1 MKKLY
6 RSREN
11 SMIAGVCG
19 GLGNYLQID
28 PTIVRLVIALLAFYN
43 LLGLWVYVVLAVLMP
58 LAPVGYDENSQA
70 LSPEGNRQTVQ
81 VIGGGL
87 VLLGGLALLSSFD
100 LRLFSW
106 MQLSNLWPALII
118 LLGLLLL
125 VRGVVSEE

>member
-43 LLGLWVYVVLAVLMP
+43 LLGVWVYIVLAVLMP
-58 LAPVGYDENSQA
+58 LAPADYDELSQS
-70 LSPEGNRQTVQ
+70 LSPEGNRQTIKV
-81 VIGGGL
+81 VGGGL
-87 VLLGGLALLSSFD
+87 ILLGILAMVASLD
-100 LRLFSW
+100 IHLFSW
-106 MQLSNLWPALII
+106 MRMENLWPALII
-118 LLGLLLL
+118 LLGVLLL
-125 VRGVVSEE
+125 VRGVASEE